1 MALDP
6 NRWTLKTQ
14 EAFQAAVDLARTS
27 NHAEVTPDHLLAAL
41 LRQDE
46 GIVLPLIQRVGLT
59 PLSVRNAVDNRLD
72 KLPKAYGAEA
82 QMGRELRAALEQAR
96 EEASAAVERTH
107 RRYRRD
113 LVPLSQ
119 AVEVYRRR

>member
-14 EAFQAAVDLARTS
+14 EAFQAALDLARTS

-59 PLSVRNAVDNRLD
+59 PLSVRNTVDNRLD
-72 KLPKAYGAEA
+72 KLPKAYGPGTSGDSGA
-82 QMGRELRAALEQAR
+82 QMGRELRTALEQADQT
-96 EEASAAVERTH
+96 RTELG
-107 RRYRRD
+107 D
-113 LVPLSQ
+113 
-119 AVEVYRRR
+119 